1 MVAARP
7 LAAGRRAVGNLDY
20 IGDPGGLPVPRFAIW
35 DSRGRLALPVRG
47 ASRGSVLDTFHL
59 ITT

>member
-35 DSRGRLALPVRG
+35 DSRGISITG
-47 ASRGSVLDTFHL
+47 AGGEPGSSVLDTFHL